1 MTGFQTK
8 RAMSADRFAQP
19 LDKADREELVSYL
32 ADSDYDY
39 IMNEDGGLELLDSYL
54 RQGFKGYDNFTDI
67 ELITEYKQREE
78 MK

>member
-1 MTGFQTK
+1 MTGFQSK

-19 LDKADREELVSYL
+19 LDEADREELVSYL

-39 IMNEDGGLELLDSYL
+39 IMNEDGGPELLDSYL
-54 RQGFKGYDNFTDI
+54 RSGFKGYDSFTDI